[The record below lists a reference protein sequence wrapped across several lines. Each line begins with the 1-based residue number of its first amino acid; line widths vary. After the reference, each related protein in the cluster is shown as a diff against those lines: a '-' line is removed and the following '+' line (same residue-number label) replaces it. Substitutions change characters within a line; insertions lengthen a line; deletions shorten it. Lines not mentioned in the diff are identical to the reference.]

1 MGVLAQGIST
11 RPSAE
16 INDKFYTPLG
26 IAESMVAMVDFREG
40 DRVLEPCVGGG
51 AIFDLLPDTCERLWC
66 EIDKGVDFFDFTDP
80 VDVLITNPPFSKFKR
95 FLKHCV
101 TLRPRVICLLFGI
114 LNVTLP
120 RMNMLREAGYT
131 LTKQHHSFWNAVMG
145 SRVDILLFELDVEGM
160 PDVMTTYDYT
170 SHKTQKV

>member
-66 EIDKGVDFFDFTDP
+66 EIDKGVDFFDFTDH
-80 VDVLITNPPFSKFKR
+80 VDVLITNPPFSKFTP
-95 FLKHCV
+95 FIEHCI

-114 LNVTLP
+114 MNVTLP
-120 RMNMLREAGYT
+120 RIKQLRDAGYT
-131 LTKQHHSFWNAVMG
+131 LTKVHNTWWDAVFGNM
-145 SRVDILLFELDVEGM
+145 VVIMHFELNAEGEDV
-160 PDVMTTYDYT
+160 VTTYDYT
-170 SHKTQKV
+170 QHTNKKA